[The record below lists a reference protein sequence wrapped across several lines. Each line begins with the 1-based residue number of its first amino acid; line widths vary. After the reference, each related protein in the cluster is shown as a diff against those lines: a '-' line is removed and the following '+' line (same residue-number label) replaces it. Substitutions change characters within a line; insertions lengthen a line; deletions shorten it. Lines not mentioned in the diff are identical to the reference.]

1 MRNFTTKTK
10 ITFAL
15 FLLISLLSIQYYKDQ
30 NHKSSKKMSLP
41 NQIID
46 PYQHLHIIPNPNGT
60 ITRLTEFYPSIPPSV
75 SSSLTLSKDVSMN
88 SNNGTWVRI
97 FLPRTAINRS
107 HPPNRKL
114 PYRGVCSWWGV
125 HPPQCS
131 FPCFSQ
137 FLLRVDESTQR
148 VGHLG

>member
-1 MRNFTTKTK
+1 
-10 ITFAL
+10 
-15 FLLISLLSIQYYKDQ
+15 
-30 NHKSSKKMSLP
+30 MSLP

-97 FLPRTAINRS
+97 FLPRTAINGS

-114 PYRGVCSWWGV
+114 PIVVFAHGGGFILHSAASPVFHNFCSELTSQLTVLVISVEYRLAPESRLPAAYDDVLEV
-125 HPPQCS
+125 
-131 FPCFSQ
+131 
-137 FLLRVDESTQR
+137 LLNKIRTSN
-148 VGHLG
+148 